1 MSNSRQKEAENNR
14 QEKYDQSCNASRI
27 PFRQHGVR
35 NNRQENMIKVVTL
48 QHIYGK
54 NRERMTDLLKT
65 LVENELKDLEVK
77 VEISITS
84 ENWAEFSLEGEDE
97 EISANFLISRYG
109 TPAVKAE
116 AGKKYLGFLQ
126 AFGEDAFLVNIGIPV
141 KVETEELKTLGSGK
155 PKQLASRFGLIPH
168 LPVEIEVFEANK
180 KVKARFTKKQLVIW
194 WNWKKASTDRVIVNA
209 ATRSEIKSAIKK
221 TGHGRDIY
229 EIERLGLLE
238 HAIVCRENTDGPGIV
253 AAIGPRL
260 KSEMGV
266 VIGDAR

>member
-1 MSNSRQKEAENNR
+1 
-14 QEKYDQSCNASRI
+14 
-27 PFRQHGVR
+27 
-35 NNRQENMIKVVTL
+35 MIKVVTL

-54 NRERMTDLLKT
+54 NRARMSDLLKT

-77 VEISITS
+77 VEISITP
-84 ENWAEFSLEGEDE
+84 ENWVEFSLEGEDE
-97 EISANFLISRYG
+97 EVSANFLISRYG
-109 TPAVKAE
+109 IPAVKAE
-116 AGKKYLGFLQ
+116 AGRIYRGFLS
-126 AFGEDAFLVNIGIPV
+126 AFREDAFLVNIGIPV
-141 KVETEELKTLGSGK
+141 RVEIEELKALGSGK
-155 PKQLASRFGLIPH
+155 PAQITARFGLIPH
-168 LPVEIEVFEANK
+168 LPVEIEVLEANK
-180 KVKARFTKKQLVIW
+180 EVKARFSKKQLDLW

-260 KSEMGV
+260 QSEMGV
-266 VIGDAR
+266 VIGGAR

>member
-1 MSNSRQKEAENNR
+1 
-14 QEKYDQSCNASRI
+14 
-27 PFRQHGVR
+27 
-35 NNRQENMIKVVTL
+35 MIKVITL

-65 LVENELKDLEVK
+65 LVENELKELEVK
-77 VEISITS
+77 VEISITP

-97 EISANFLISRYG
+97 EVSANLLISRYG
-109 TPAVKAE
+109 TPTIKAE
-116 AGKKYLGFLQ
+116 AGRAYRGFLQ
-126 AFGEDAFLVNIGIPV
+126 AFGDDAFLVNIGIPV
-141 KVETEELKTLGSGK
+141 RIETEELKSLGNGR
-155 PKQLASRFGLIPH
+155 PAQLASRFGLVPH
-168 LPVEIEVFEANK
+168 LPVEVEVFEANK
-180 KVKARFTKKQLVIW
+180 KVKTRFTKKQLDLW
-194 WNWKKASTDRVIVNA
+194 WSWKKAGTDRVIVNS

>member
-1 MSNSRQKEAENNR
+1 MK
-14 QEKYDQSCNASRI
+14 
-27 PFRQHGVR
+27 
-35 NNRQENMIKVVTL
+35 KVVTL

-54 NRERMTDLLKT
+54 NRETMAELLKT
-65 LVENELKDLEVK
+65 LVENGLKDLEVK
-77 VEISITS
+77 VDVSITP

-97 EISANFLISRYG
+97 EVSANLLESRYG
-109 TPAVKAE
+109 SPAKKAE
-116 AGKKYLGFLQ
+116 PGKIYMGFLQ
-126 AFGEDAFLVNIGIPV
+126 AFPEDSFIVNIGVPV
-141 KVETEELKTLGSGK
+141 QVEAEELKALGTGK

-168 LPVEIEVFEANK
+168 LPVEIEVLEANK
-180 KVKARFTKKQLVIW
+180 KIKARFTKKQLDLW
-194 WNWKKASTDRVIVNA
+194 WGWKKASTDRVVINA

-238 HAIVCRENTDGPGIV
+238 HAVVCRETTDGPGIV

-266 VIGDAR
+266 VIGDSR

>member
-1 MSNSRQKEAENNR
+1 MVSGITGRKS
-14 QEKYDQSCNASRI
+14 
-27 PFRQHGVR
+27 
-35 NNRQENMIKVVTL
+35 MIKVITL

-77 VEISITS
+77 VEISITP

-97 EISANFLISRYG
+97 EVSANFLISRYG

-116 AGKKYLGFLQ
+116 GGRTYRGFLQ
-126 AFGEDAFLVNIGIPV
+126 AFGDNAFLVNIGIPV
-141 KVETEELKTLGSGK
+141 RVETEELIALGSGR
-155 PKQLASRFGLIPH
+155 PAQLASRFGLIPH
-168 LPVEIEVFEANK
+168 LPVEVEVFEANI
-180 KVKARFTKKQLVIW
+180 KVKTRFTKKQLDLW
-194 WNWKKASTDRVIVNA
+194 WSWKKAGTDRVIVNA

-229 EIERLGLLE
+229 EIERIGLLE

>member
-1 MSNSRQKEAENNR
+1 MVSGITGRKS
-14 QEKYDQSCNASRI
+14 
-27 PFRQHGVR
+27 
-35 NNRQENMIKVVTL
+35 MIKVITL

-77 VEISITS
+77 VEISITP
-84 ENWAEFSLEGEDE
+84 ENWTEFSLEGEDE
-97 EISANFLISRYG
+97 EVSANFLISRYG

-116 AGKKYLGFLQ
+116 AGRTYRGFLQ
-126 AFGEDAFLVNIGIPV
+126 AFGDNAFLVNIGIPV
-141 KVETEELKTLGSGK
+141 RVETEELIALGSGR
-155 PKQLASRFGLIPH
+155 PAQLASRFGLIPH
-168 LPVEIEVFEANK
+168 LPVEVEVFEANI
-180 KVKARFTKKQLVIW
+180 KVKTRFTKKQLDLW
-194 WNWKKASTDRVIVNA
+194 WSWKKAGTDRVIVNA

-238 HAIVCRENTDGPGIV
+238 HAIVCREDTDGPGIV

>member
-1 MSNSRQKEAENNR
+1 MK
-14 QEKYDQSCNASRI
+14 
-27 PFRQHGVR
+27 
-35 NNRQENMIKVVTL
+35 KVVTL

-54 NRERMTDLLKT
+54 NRERMADLLKS
-65 LVENELKDLEVK
+65 LVENELKELEVK
-77 VEISITS
+77 VEISITP
-84 ENWAEFSLEGEDE
+84 ENWVEFSLEGEDE
-97 EISANFLISRYG
+97 EVSANFLISKYG
-109 TPAVKAE
+109 TPTGKPE
-116 AGKKYLGFLQ
+116 AGKVYMGFLQ
-126 AFGEDAFLVNIGIPV
+126 TFLEDSFLVNIGVSV
-141 KVETEELKTLGSGK
+141 KIETEELKPLGSGK

-168 LPVEIEVFEANK
+168 LPVEVEVFEANK
-180 KVKARFTKKQLVIW
+180 KIKARFTKKQLDLW
-194 WNWKKASTDRVIVNA
+194 WSWKKAGTDRVTVNA

-266 VIGDAR
+266 VIGDAH

>member
-1 MSNSRQKEAENNR
+1 VFGITGRKSM
-14 QEKYDQSCNASRI
+14 
-27 PFRQHGVR
+27 
-35 NNRQENMIKVVTL
+35 MKVITL

-54 NRERMTDLLKT
+54 NRGRMADLLKI

-77 VEISITS
+77 VEISITP
-84 ENWAEFSLEGEDE
+84 ENWVEYSLEGEDE
-97 EISANFLISRYG
+97 EVSANFLISRYG

-116 AGKKYLGFLQ
+116 AGKTHRGFLQ
-126 AFGEDAFLVNIGIPV
+126 SFGDDAFLVNIGIPLRV
-141 KVETEELKTLGSGK
+141 VAEELKVLGSGK
-155 PKQLASRFGLIPH
+155 PAQIASRFGLIPH
-168 LPVEIEVFEANK
+168 LPVEIEVSEANK
-180 KVKARFTKKQLVIW
+180 IIKACFTKKQLDLW
-194 WNWKKASTDRVIVNA
+194 WSWKKASTDRVIVNA

-221 TGHGRDIY
+221 TGHSRDIY

-266 VIGDAR
+266 VIGDAH

>member
-1 MSNSRQKEAENNR
+1 
-14 QEKYDQSCNASRI
+14 
-27 PFRQHGVR
+27 
-35 NNRQENMIKVVTL
+35 MIKVITL

-54 NRERMTDLLKT
+54 NREIMIGLLKK

-77 VEISITS
+77 VEISITP
-84 ENWAEFSLEGEDE
+84 ENWVEFSLEGADE
-97 EISANFLISRYG
+97 EVSANFLSSRYG

-116 AGKKYLGFLQ
+116 VGKTYMGFLQ
-126 AFGEDAFLVNIGIPV
+126 AFGEDSFLVNIGIPV
-141 KVETEELKTLGSGK
+141 RVEIDELRALGNGK

-168 LPVEIEVFEANK
+168 LPAEIEIFETNK
-180 KVKARFTKKQLVIW
+180 KIKARFTKKQLDVW
-194 WNWKKASTDRVIVNA
+194 WSWKKASTDRVLVNA
-209 ATRSEIKSAIKK
+209 ATRSEIKNAIKK

-266 VIGDAR
+266 VIGDSR

>member
-1 MSNSRQKEAENNR
+1 
-14 QEKYDQSCNASRI
+14 
-27 PFRQHGVR
+27 
-35 NNRQENMIKVVTL
+35 MIKVITL

-77 VEISITS
+77 VEISITP

-97 EISANFLISRYG
+97 EVSANFLISRYG
-109 TPAVKAE
+109 TPAIKAE
-116 AGKKYLGFLQ
+116 AGRTYRGFLQ
-126 AFGEDAFLVNIGIPV
+126 AFGDNAFLVNIGIPV
-141 KVETEELKTLGSGK
+141 RVETEELISLGSGR
-155 PKQLASRFGLIPH
+155 PAQLASRFGLIPH
-168 LPVEIEVFEANK
+168 LPVEVEVFEANK
-180 KVKARFTKKQLVIW
+180 KVKTRFTKKQLDLW
-194 WNWKKASTDRVIVNA
+194 WSWKKAGTDRVIVNA

>member
-1 MSNSRQKEAENNR
+1 MISGITGRKS
-14 QEKYDQSCNASRI
+14 
-27 PFRQHGVR
+27 
-35 NNRQENMIKVVTL
+35 MIKVITL

-65 LVENELKDLEVK
+65 LVENELKELEVK
-77 VEISITS
+77 VEISITP

-97 EISANFLISRYG
+97 EVSANLLISRYG
-109 TPAVKAE
+109 TPTIKAE
-116 AGKKYLGFLQ
+116 AGRTYRGFLQ
-126 AFGEDAFLVNIGIPV
+126 AFGDDAFLVNIGIPV
-141 KVETEELKTLGSGK
+141 RVETEELKALGNGR
-155 PKQLASRFGLIPH
+155 PTQLASRFGLIPH
-168 LPVEIEVFEANK
+168 LPVEVEVFEANK
-180 KVKARFTKKQLVIW
+180 KVKTRFTKKQLDLW
-194 WNWKKASTDRVIVNA
+194 WSWKKAGTDRVIVNS

>member
-1 MSNSRQKEAENNR
+1 
-14 QEKYDQSCNASRI
+14 
-27 PFRQHGVR
+27 
-35 NNRQENMIKVVTL
+35 MIKVITL

-54 NRERMTDLLKT
+54 NRERMADLLRT
-65 LVENELKDLEVK
+65 LVKHDLKDLDVR
-77 VEISITS
+77 VELSITP

-97 EISANFLISRYG
+97 EVSANFLISRYG

-116 AGKKYLGFLQ
+116 AGRTYRGFLQ
-126 AFGEDAFLVNIGIPV
+126 AFGQDAFLVNIGIPIRI
-141 KVETEELKTLGSGK
+141 EAAELKALGSGK
-155 PKQLASRFGLIPH
+155 PAQIAARFGLIPH
-168 LPVEIEVFEANK
+168 LPVEIEVFEDNSEL
-180 KVKARFTKKQLVIW
+180 KARFTKKQLDLW
-194 WNWKKASTDRVIVNA
+194 WSWKKAGTDRVLINA

-266 VIGDAR
+266 VIGDGH

>member
-1 MSNSRQKEAENNR
+1 MITGRK
-14 QEKYDQSCNASRI
+14 
-27 PFRQHGVR
+27 
-35 NNRQENMIKVVTL
+35 NMIKVVTL

-54 NRERMTDLLKT
+54 NRERMTGLLKI

-77 VEISITS
+77 VDISITS

-97 EISANFLISRYG
+97 EVSASLLVSRYG

-116 AGKKYLGFLQ
+116 PGKRYIGFLQ
-126 AFGEDAFLVNIGIPV
+126 AFGEDSFLINIGIPV
-141 KVETEELKTLGSGK
+141 RVETEELKALGSGK

-168 LPVEIEVFEANK
+168 LPVEIEVFEANNK
-180 KVKARFTKKQLVIW
+180 IKARFTKKQLDIW
-194 WNWKKASTDRVIVNA
+194 WNWKKASTDRVTVNA
-209 ATRSEIKSAIKK
+209 ATRSEIKSAIKR
-221 TGHGRDIY
+221 TGHGRDVY

-260 KSEMGV
+260 QSEMGV
-266 VIGDAR
+266 IIGDAH